1 MQDRITDNRRDERSR
16 EPAAERNEERAEVR
30 TPSGEPAE
38 AERGEDGRNITINR
52 IVEAASAAGVSFDE
66 MVRTIAE
73 AAGMSEEQVRNSPQD
88 APGRLEESDARTH
101 LGDRSV
107 LEARR
112 AEDEG
117 DDDAA
122 DALNDATPSGDRD

>member
-1 MQDRITDNRRDERSR
+1 MQDRITDNRRDERPR
-16 EPAAERNEERAEVR
+16 ETAAERDEEQAEAR

-38 AERGEDGRNITINR
+38 AEAGEDGRNIALDR

-73 AAGMSEEQVRNSPQD
+73 AAGMSEEQVRNSPQG
-88 APGRLEESDARTH
+88 APGRLEESDARTP
-101 LGDRSV
+101 LGDRNV

-117 DDDAA
+117 HDEAA
-122 DALNDATPSGDRD
+122 DALDDATPSGDRD